1 MRKQFTFYSSFY
13 AGISRIEDAVIRAEA
28 YDAICAYAL
37 DGKEPDLDN
46 MPGAAALAFIMAK
59 PNLDAS
65 KKKAAAG
72 KQGGKSRGKANV
84 KQNEANGKQEQ
95 IEIESKQEQEQS
107 LSEIENKKEDKN
119 KIEYECTPPTPS
131 ERGSKQE
138 PPQVSDYGFSF
149 ELESAVNSWLAYKRE
164 RREGYKPTG
173 LKSLLTQVKNSA
185 AEHGDA
191 AVIDIIRQSMANGY
205 QGIVFDRLK
214 KGGAPSGAR
223 GSAAESPKPKRDW
236 GITYDV

>member
-95 IEIESKQEQEQS
+95 IETESKQEQS

-138 PPQVSDYGFSF
+138 PPQVSDYGFSP
-149 ELESAVNSWLAYKRE
+149 ELEAAVTDWLTYKQE
-164 RREGYKPTG
+164 RRESYKPTG
-173 LKSLLTQVKNSA
+173 LKSMLTQVKNAA
-185 AEHGDA
+185 AEYGDA
-191 AVIDIIRQSMANGY
+191 AVVGIIRDSMASGY
-205 QGIVFDRLK
+205 QGIIFDRLK
-214 KGGAPSGAR
+214 KGGAAVGAR
-223 GSAAESPKPKRDW
+223 GTATEGAKPKRNW

>member
-46 MPGAAALAFIMAK
+46 MPGAAALAYIMAK

-72 KQGGKSRGKANV
+72 KQGGKSRGKANA

-95 IEIESKQEQEQS
+95 NETESKQEQGQS
-107 LSEIENKKEDKN
+107 PSEKENKN

-164 RREGYKPTG
+164 RREGYKHTG

-214 KGGAPSGAR
+214 KGGASSGAR

>member
-37 DGKEPDLDN
+37 DGEEPDLDN

-72 KQGGKSRGKANV
+72 KQGGKSRRKANA

-95 IEIESKQEQEQS
+95 NETESKQEQGQNP
-107 LSEIENKKEDKN
+107 SEKENKN

-149 ELESAVNSWLAYKRE
+149 ELESAINSWLAYKRE

-185 AEHGDA
+185 AEHGDT

-223 GSAAESPKPKRDW
+223 GAVAESSKPKRDW